1 MWFVNNEEETTPI
14 FHDETQ
20 EEVQPCDQKAFN
32 WCCRIFTMSIISILL
47 LSMSL
52 VAWQNYSDAISL
64 DDTEQPK
71 ILAMANTCRNTTW
84 NTDII
89 EVDGDIKIFEV
100 SYYEDGSYDL
110 LYLDTYCDMNISF
123 PMLYLNDTAACCKFV
138 LYNTI

>member
-1 MWFVNNEEETTPI
+1 MWYGDEEERIPI
-14 FHDETQ
+14 LFE
-20 EEVQPCDQKAFN
+20 EKEGEVQPCDQKAFN
-32 WCCRIFTMSIISILL
+32 WCCRICTMTIISVFL

-52 VAWQNYSDAISL
+52 VAWQQYSDAVAI

-110 LYLDTYCDMNISF
+110 LYADTMCDMNVSF
-123 PMLYLNDTAACCKFV
+123 PMIYLNDTAACCKFV